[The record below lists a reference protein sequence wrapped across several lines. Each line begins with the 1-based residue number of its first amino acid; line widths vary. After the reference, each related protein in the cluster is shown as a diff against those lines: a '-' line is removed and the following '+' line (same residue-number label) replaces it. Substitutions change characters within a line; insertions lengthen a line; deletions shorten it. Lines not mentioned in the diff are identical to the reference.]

1 MEIQEDSGRKLR
13 FGKSDKAKQRAERRI
28 KADGSSRKEQ
38 DQPVHRG
45 PKENEKEAEACE

>member
-13 FGKSDKAKQRAERRI
+13 FGKSDKAKQRAEQRI
-28 KADGSSRKEQ
+28 KANGSSRKEQ